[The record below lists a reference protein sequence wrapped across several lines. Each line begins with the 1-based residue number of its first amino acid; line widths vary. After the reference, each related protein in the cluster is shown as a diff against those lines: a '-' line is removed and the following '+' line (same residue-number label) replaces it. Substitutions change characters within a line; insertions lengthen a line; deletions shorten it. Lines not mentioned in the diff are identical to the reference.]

1 MIKIKVE
8 TDPELNPPN
17 DKTVSIIITQLFE
30 SKGIHNGDLLFIFG
44 NDELLNS
51 LKKEFFNQN
60 HFTDV
65 IAFRINDYAQE
76 NVEGEVYISLPRV
89 EENAKKFN
97 QPFHKELGRLIIH
110 GGLHLLGY
118 EDKTDEEK
126 AEMTRQENQY
136 LDQVNWNQL
145 YG

>member
-44 NDELLNS
+44 NDELLND

-65 IAFRINDYAQE
+65 IAFRMNDYAEE
-76 NVEGEVYISLPRV
+76 NVEGCLLYTSPSPR
-89 EENAKKFN
+89 
-97 QPFHKELGRLIIH
+97 
-110 GGLHLLGY
+110 
-118 EDKTDEEK
+118 D
-126 AEMTRQENQY
+126 
-136 LDQVNWNQL
+136 
-145 YG
+145 

>member
-1 MIKIKVE
+1 MINIKVE

-30 SKGIHNGDLLFIFG
+30 SKGIHNGDLSFIFG

-65 IAFRINDYAQE
+65 IAFRMNDYAQE

-136 LDQVNWNQL
+136 LDHVNWNQL

>member
-30 SKGIHNGDLLFIFG
+30 SKGIQNGDLLFIFG
-44 NDELLNS
+44 NDELLNG

-65 IAFRINDYAQE
+65 IAFRMNDYAQE

-97 QPFHKELGRLIIH
+97 QPFHKELCRLIIH

-118 EDKTDEEK
+118 KDKTDEEK